1 MNLIRLAKHRYQ
13 MEMLLVDS
21 LPDEPLSPQT
31 ILEKAVDMAIE
42 DLQQAQARGIDRR
55 HKDILIWKACFDL
68 RQAKE
73 KVNESKQSD
82 TRSTRNKNPK
92 D

>member
-1 MNLIRLAKHRYQ
+1 MNSIRLAKRRYQ
-13 MEMLLVDS
+13 MEMLLVDA

-31 ILEKAVDMAIE
+31 ILERAVNTAIE

-68 RQAKE
+68 QQAKE
-73 KVNESKQSD
+73 KANEAKN
-82 TRSTRNKNPK
+82 RS
-92 D
+92 